1 VARVAGF
8 AVDSLVAFRDVAGVF
23 FAADFEAV
31 WRAVEAAF
39 VAGVPVALFRVE
51 GAVFDADL
59 SAADFEVVWRA
70 VGAAFVSDVLVAL
83 FRVEGAVFD
92 ADFFA
97 ADFWVGFGADVEAT
111 LEVVMRAGDFLACF
125 AAVFWA
131 DFSVAASSDGSTSR
145 ATMLGDSATTFAC
158 LDIRLAAFCVCFA
171 ADSATA
177 TASSRRRSSFLIRLS
192 GLAVDFALATDC
204 LFSDAFAF
212 AIGFVLLLDF
222 VLALAMVSPRDRE

>member
-1 VARVAGF
+1 VDLLVVFRAVAG
-8 AVDSLVAFRDVAGVF
+8 AFFGGDC
-23 FAADFEAV
+23 
-31 WRAVEAAF
+31 
-39 VAGVPVALFRVE
+39 
-51 GAVFDADL
+51 
-59 SAADFEVVWRA
+59 EVVWRA

-131 DFSVAASSDGSTSR
+131 DFSVAGSPDCGTLR
-145 ATMLGDSATTFAC
+145 VTMLGDSATTFAC
-158 LDIRLAAFCVCFA
+158 FDIRLAASCVCFA

-177 TASSRRRSSFLIRLS
+177 TASSRRRSSSLIRLS
-192 GLAVDFALATDC
+192 GLAVGFALTTD
-204 LFSDAFAF
+204 LFLPDEFAF
-212 AIGFVLLLDF
+212 ATGFVVLLDF

>member
-1 VARVAGF
+1 MCRTDLAIRRSDGRSPLPAALGRQEAEAEAEVVARVAGF

-51 GAVFDADL
+51 GAVFDADF
-59 SAADFEVVWRA
+59 SAADFP
-70 VGAAFVSDVLVAL
+70 VGL
-83 FRVEGAVFD
+83 
-92 ADFFA
+92 
-97 ADFWVGFGADVEAT
+97 GADVEAT
-111 LEVVMRAGDFLACF
+111 LNVVMRADDFLACF

-131 DFSVAASSDGSTSR
+131 DFLVAASRNGGTSR
-145 ATMLGDSATTFAC
+145 ALLPGSSATTIAC
-158 LDIRLAAFCVCFA
+158 FDIRLAAFCVCLA

-177 TASSRRRSSFLIRLS
+177 TASSRRRSSLLIRLS